1 MFSRKDTS
9 TCWMKSPHMD
19 TCSGWITLP
28 LWRFPLFYGEYFQ
41 QGSWKQNLF
50 AFLQPSFNFL
60 LPVVSLGIFPQY
72 FILFLLPPSEKR
84 LSLKFIF
91 SRTGTHARPEDNR
104 PTYLSGSFI
113 YLFFLLPSTFSPWL
127 WIDHG
132 RSKMTAVSCALAMQ
146 MNLKKKKWSFGVLG
160 HRSAVWAET

>member
-1 MFSRKDTS
+1 MLNEEPSHGYMLRMNHLTF
-9 TCWMKSPHMD
+9 MM
-19 TCSGWITLP
+19 L
-28 LWRFPLFYGEYFQ
+28 YEEYFQ

-60 LPVVSLGIFPQY
+60 LPIVSLGIFPQY

-84 LSLKFIF
+84 LSLKFIL

-113 YLFFLLPSTFSPWL
+113 YLFFSFPPPFPPGFGLIMVAARWQLSPV
-127 WIDHG
+127 H
-132 RSKMTAVSCALAMQ
+132 
-146 MNLKKKKWSFGVLG
+146 
-160 HRSAVWAET
+160 